1 MPLKLW
7 YQGEETNSSRHSDS
21 RNTVTLLSHRAV
33 TSKLTHTQP
42 FTLVYVTDDSKY
54 LFLF

>member
-1 MPLKLW
+1 MKLW

-33 TSKLTHTQP
+33 TSKLTHTQL
-42 FTLVYVTDDSKY
+42 FTFVCVTDDSKY